1 MQPQPAHGLS
11 IHISDSS
18 LLPSS
23 SSFSSSSAPSSPQS
37 SSSSSAFPFT
47 SPLLSRIA
55 CSCSTRLCLL
65 PSSQPPLQRW
75 TYVVSVLVS
84 SRCLSQICICETLYL
99 VLLLAPVL
107 YALSQQSAL
116 PERAA
121 AIVYMCTLLLRSV
134 VLLALHARVPAP
146 AEYYSR
152 HQAVRLF
159 LRVLTMGSCVS
170 VVCLLDS
177 SSVLRGDSLPALAL
191 WCVAAVEV
199 YLALSQLGLYALL
212 HLFFPHAAL
221 SCLAPFMPL
230 NAAFAAVDSPKPVS
244 SAPSL
249 STLRAIPALS
259 FNSASMRCDTCCAVC
274 MSDMQ
279 EGDRVRLFTCCHAFH
294 ADCIDNWLV
303 RRPVCPLCVA
313 IVNIRPADAAA
324 TEVEMGTR

>member
-1 MQPQPAHGLS
+1 M
-11 IHISDSS
+11 
-18 LLPSS
+18 
-23 SSFSSSSAPSSPQS
+23 
-37 SSSSSAFPFT
+37 
-47 SPLLSRIA
+47 
-55 CSCSTRLCLL
+55 
-65 PSSQPPLQRW
+65 
-75 TYVVSVLVS
+75 VSVLVS

-159 LRVLTMGSCVS
+159 LRLLTMGSCVS

-230 NAAFAAVDSPKPVS
+230 NAAFAAVGLAQAGQLRSLTVHAARHPRPELQLSQHALRHVLRRLHERHAGGRQ
-244 SAPSL
+244 SAPVHL
-249 STLRAIPALS
+249 LPRLPCRLHRQLARQTACLPAL
-259 FNSASMRCDTCCAVC
+259 
-274 MSDMQ
+274 
-279 EGDRVRLFTCCHAFH
+279 
-294 ADCIDNWLV
+294 
-303 RRPVCPLCVA
+303 RRHRQHPPG
-313 IVNIRPADAAA
+313 RRR
-324 TEVEMGTR
+324 GR